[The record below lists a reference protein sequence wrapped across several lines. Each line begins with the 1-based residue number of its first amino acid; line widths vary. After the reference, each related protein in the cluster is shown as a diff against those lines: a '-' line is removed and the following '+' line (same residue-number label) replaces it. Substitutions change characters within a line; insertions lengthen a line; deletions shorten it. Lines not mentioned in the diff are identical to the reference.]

1 MKRFLALIVVVIT
14 AAHVPHA
21 QAQKKAAGPSETSVG
36 DMLIAL
42 EKKTW
47 ELYKHKDVKA
57 LAELTPAD
65 FYDIYS
71 DGTVVNKERWL
82 RDMLGA
88 DVKDSALS
96 DFKVIMLTKDAAVV
110 VYTAVA
116 HGTQNGKEVSI
127 HNAVTS
133 CWAKRHGRWLNVF
146 YRENPIPEAK
156 D

>member
-1 MKRFLALIVVVIT
+1 MKRFLALIVVVVT
-14 AAHVPHA
+14 AAHVPYA
-21 QAQKKAAGPSETSVG
+21 QAQRRAAGLSETSVG
-36 DMLIAL
+36 DMLIAP

-47 ELYKHKDVKA
+47 ELYKNKDVKA
-57 LAELTPAD
+57 LAELTPDD

-82 RDMLGA
+82 RDMLGV
-88 DVKDSALS
+88 DVKDSTLS
-96 DFKVIMLTKDAAVV
+96 DFKVIILTRDAAVV

-116 HGTQNGKEVSI
+116 HGTQSGKEVSI

-133 CWAKRHGRWLNVF
+133 CWAKRNGRWLNVF

-156 D
+156 S

>member
-14 AAHVPHA
+14 AAHFPYA
-21 QAQKKAAGPSETSVG
+21 QAQKKAAGPGETSVG
-36 DMLIAL
+36 EMLIAL
-42 EKKTW
+42 EKETW
-47 ELYKHKDVKA
+47 ELYKKKDVKA
-57 LAELTPAD
+57 LTELTPAD

-88 DVKDSALS
+88 DVKDSTLS

-116 HGTQNGKEVSI
+116 HGTQDGKEVSI

-133 CWAKRHGRWLNVF
+133 CWAKRNGRWLNIF
-146 YRENPIPEAK
+146 YRENPMPEAK